1 MRTIE
6 TKVYK
11 FEELTKEAQSKAI
24 EKCYDINVC
33 HDWWECT
40 YNDAKTIEA
49 QIAYSYSG
57 DTITDFWFGT
67 TGYFGKEDDNDDGW
81 RNLLTFVGSMTH
93 IETF

>member
-40 YNDAKTIEA
+40 YNDAKTIELE
-49 QIAYSYSG
+49 IEGFDLIYR
-57 DTITDFWFGT
+57 
-67 TGYFGKEDDNDDGW
+67 DNSF
-81 RNLLTFVGSMTH
+81 LSVEIHF
-93 IETF
+93 